1 MRQSGRRAKV
11 EAMSSKAKVAIIEDD
26 MAIVQMYRT
35 KFENEGYEVATAP
48 DGITGLEL
56 ISTEKPDIVLL
67 DLMMPNMNGL
77 DMLQRL
83 RNQPGGRE
91 AKVVVLTNMGDT
103 ETATKVYKMAADDYI
118 VKAEMT
124 PKQVS
129 ERVKALLARGDGGQ
143 PAAQ

>member
-1 MRQSGRRAKV
+1 
-11 EAMSSKAKVAIIEDD
+11 MSKKIKIAIIEDD

-35 KFENEGYEVATAP
+35 KFESEGYDVLTAP
-48 DGITGLEL
+48 DGASGLEL
-56 ISTEKPDIVLL
+56 IDEAQPDIVLL

-77 DMLQRL
+77 EMLAKL
-83 RNQPGGRE
+83 RSQPNGRA

-124 PKQVS
+124 PRQVAD
-129 ERVKALLARGDGGQ
+129 RVKVLLARG
-143 PAAQ
+143 

>member
-1 MRQSGRRAKV
+1 MSTKKV
-11 EAMSSKAKVAIIEDD
+11 KVAIIEDD

-35 KFENEGYEVATAP
+35 KFEGEGYEVATAP
-48 DGITGLEL
+48 DGVSGLEL
-56 ISTEKPDIVLL
+56 IEQFDPDIILL

-77 DMLQRL
+77 DMLKQL
-83 RNQPGGRE
+83 RSQANGKD

-124 PKQVS
+124 PKEVAD
-129 ERVKALLARGDGGQ
+129 RVKALLAK
-143 PAAQ
+143 

>member
-1 MRQSGRRAKV
+1 
-11 EAMSSKAKVAIIEDD
+11 MSSKIKVAIIEDD
-26 MAIVQMYRT
+26 IAIVQMYRT

-48 DGITGLEL
+48 DGASGLEL
-56 ISTEKPDIVLL
+56 INSYQPDIILL

-83 RNQPGGRE
+83 RNQPGGRD

-124 PKQVS
+124 PKQVA
-129 ERVKALLARGDGGQ
+129 ERVKALLAR
-143 PAAQ
+143 

>member
-1 MRQSGRRAKV
+1 
-11 EAMSSKAKVAIIEDD
+11 MSDKKTRVAIIEDD

-35 KFENEGYEVATAP
+35 KFETEGYEVATAA
-48 DGITGLEL
+48 DGISGLEL
-56 ISTEKPDIVLL
+56 IDTFMPDVILL

-77 DMLQRL
+77 DMLSKL
-83 RNQPGGRE
+83 RSQPGGRD

-103 ETATKVYKMAADDYI
+103 ETATKVFKMAANDYI

-129 ERVKALLARGDGGQ
+129 DRVKKLLNGEA
-143 PAAQ
+143 PTPVV

>member
-1 MRQSGRRAKV
+1 MATTKT
-11 EAMSSKAKVAIIEDD
+11 KVAIIEDD

-35 KFENEGYEVATAP
+35 KFETEGYDVATAE
-48 DGITGLEL
+48 DGASGLEL
-56 ISTEKPDIVLL
+56 NDSFSPDIILL

-83 RNQPGGRE
+83 RSQPNGRE

-124 PKQVS
+124 PKQVA
-129 ERVKALLARGDGGQ
+129 ERVKVLLAKGGNSVAG
-143 PAAQ
+143 PTAS